1 MNDSDSNE
9 LHDHVAGLLDSRLQL
24 LRIQG
29 SQVILSV
36 NERMS
41 TPDRGKLLLGTERQL
56 RQETKRQLEVLLE
69 PKGDLS
75 KLRERLRGVTLD
87 GERDAIFSQRYS
99 EDKSPKD
106 GGDEQSDSE

>member
-1 MNDSDSNE
+1 MNVSNE
-9 LHDHVAGLLDSRLQL
+9 FQDRIAGLLDPRLQL

-36 NERMS
+36 NEWMS
-41 TPDRGKLLLGTERQL
+41 TPDRGKLLLDTERQL
-56 RQETKRQLEVLLE
+56 RREIRQQLEVLLE

-87 GERDAIFSQRYS
+87 GERDAIFSQRYGK
-99 EDKSPKD
+99 DKSPKN
-106 GGDEQSDSE
+106 GGDGQSESE